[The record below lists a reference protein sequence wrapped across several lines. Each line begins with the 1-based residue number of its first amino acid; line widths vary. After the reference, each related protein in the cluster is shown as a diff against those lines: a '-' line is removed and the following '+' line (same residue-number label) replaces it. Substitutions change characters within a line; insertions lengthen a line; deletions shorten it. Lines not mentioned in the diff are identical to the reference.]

1 MGGLGPMIRGETHGR
16 YSVADLTVGRIEPAR
31 IATDASSFGQHGSGK
46 RERQA
51 RGRPNRIPQVLAAA
65 LPAVDPEEC
74 EMLYEYDA
82 AGQIDGVLVRYVL
95 SKATVACFE
104 LSDLTRLVAISGQ
117 SGVLFERR
125 G

>member
-1 MGGLGPMIRGETHGR
+1 
-16 YSVADLTVGRIEPAR
+16 
-31 IATDASSFGQHGSGK
+31 
-46 RERQA
+46 
-51 RGRPNRIPQVLAAA
+51 
-65 LPAVDPEEC
+65 
-74 EMLYEYDA
+74 MLYEYDA

-95 SKATVACFE
+95 SKATVACFD